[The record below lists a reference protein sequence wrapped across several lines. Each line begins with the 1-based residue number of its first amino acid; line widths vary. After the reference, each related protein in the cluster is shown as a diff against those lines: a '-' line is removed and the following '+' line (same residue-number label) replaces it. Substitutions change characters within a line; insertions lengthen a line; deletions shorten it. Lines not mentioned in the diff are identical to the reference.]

1 MKVINRAGTAIDF
14 DSSVQFMDDDIRE
27 QVHAEGHDTE
37 QKFFSAYEEAHE
49 RETGEEWE
57 LSKKNP
63 TY

>member
-1 MKVINRAGTAIDF
+1 MKVINRAGAEIDY
-14 DSSVQFMDDDIRE
+14 DIAVELMDDDIRE

-37 QKFFSAYEEAHE
+37 QEFFSAYEEAHE

-57 LSKKNP
+57 LSKANP